1 MMKLAIF
8 VGVLAACALSAT
20 VVNEKRA
27 ELLETLQKRND
38 SWDCFVCPSY
48 VNRDEPPCYPWSWFC
63 NGYKDCPDGI
73 DELEEVCGDREKD
86 MEEIVE
92 DIAENLGYAAERIV
106 EKIFT
111 DDYPIFEKVYEETRQ
126 AMEKISDVVEEAVDD
141 NF

>member
-1 MMKLAIF
+1 
-8 VGVLAACALSAT
+8 
-20 VVNEKRA
+20 
-27 ELLETLQKRND
+27 
-38 SWDCFVCPSY
+38 
-48 VNRDEPPCYPWSWFC
+48 
-63 NGYKDCPDGI
+63 
-73 DELEEVCGDREKD
+73 